1 MDKTDGIGK
10 FVHRRMSQLKIL
22 SRLLEHELDAAKGAK
37 DISLDRGIIE
47 DTLDTLEIFIEDV
60 EGVNGG
66 IPPRTRQS
74 SEKTV
79 SRLN

>member
-37 DISLDRGIIE
+37 DISLDRTILE

-74 SEKTV
+74 AEKTV